1 MAARTVV
8 ERAVVDFAIMLSCR
22 EVKDIELKKLQVDV
36 SSLQRVD
43 TLSRYPRECI
53 YPSFIATRKTEEN
66 ENEAALQWLAG
77 QACL

>member
-36 SSLQRVD
+36 SSLHRVIFFGD
-43 TLSRYPRECI
+43 TLLDTPGNVPLFHSK
-53 YPSFIATRKTEEN
+53 RK
-66 ENEAALQWLAG
+66 
-77 QACL
+77 